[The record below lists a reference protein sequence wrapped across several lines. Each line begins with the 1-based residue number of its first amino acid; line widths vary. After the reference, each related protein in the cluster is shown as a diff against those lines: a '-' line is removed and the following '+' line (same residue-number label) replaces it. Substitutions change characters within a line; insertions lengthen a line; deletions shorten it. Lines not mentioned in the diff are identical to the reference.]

1 MKTQFFVNHKTRW
14 CQALGGNGP
23 DHRANI
29 AKALKDGFVEVTSEE
44 LDAFRADTQKARDA
58 GWNPEGRISYAKFM
72 ERQVQP

>member
-14 CQALGGNGP
+14 CQAFGGNGQEH
-23 DHRANI
+23 DANI
-29 AKALKDGFVEVTSEE
+29 AKAVKEGFVEVTIEE